1 MTSLLWEGVRE
12 GCGTCEFGLR
22 NEFPVMQGAEPLVT
36 ISCRRFPPVLM
47 YIEQQ
52 QSGGAPY
59 KDVEQWTPTMRE
71 SDWCGEYKRK
81 QPLCPPNS

>member
-22 NEFPVMQGAEPLVT
+22 QEFPRTTLGAGSDPLVAV
-36 ISCRRFPPVLM
+36 SCRRFPPVLM
-47 YIEQQ
+47 YIERMH
-52 QSGGAPY
+52 SGGAPY

-71 SDWCGEYKRK
+71 SDWCGEYRRK
-81 QPLCPPNS
+81 EPA